1 MFDVKGIGEKRD
13 LPEAT
18 CFLSTVTPNI
28 GGREKGGEFLRVEGG
43 TPLVNLCLTLAK
55 TLGLKQKRFTDST
68 GLVKQLLV

>member
-28 GGREKGGEFLRVEGG
+28 VEEEGMASG
-43 TPLVNLCLTLAK
+43 PLEGHEEEGQESRSQEHPEQEEQYL
-55 TLGLKQKRFTDST
+55 F
-68 GLVKQLLV
+68 

>member
-28 GGREKGGEFLRVEGG
+28 VEEEGMASGPLEGHPPCSRTSAELSFLS
-43 TPLVNLCLTLAK
+43 LLI
-55 TLGLKQKRFTDST
+55 GLI
-68 GLVKQLLV
+68 